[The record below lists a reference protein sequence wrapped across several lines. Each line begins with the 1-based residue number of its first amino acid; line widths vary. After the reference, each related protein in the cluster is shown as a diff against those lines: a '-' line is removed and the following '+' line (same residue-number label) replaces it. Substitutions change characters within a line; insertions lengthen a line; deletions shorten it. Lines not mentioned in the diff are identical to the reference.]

1 MTRIGIF
8 FIFSGD
14 YDTRFGITDEQ
25 MFEYLETNECLGP
38 LHFGINEMQRDFN
51 IMAHMR
57 ARDEFPYGI
66 IIMDGS
72 DKCGAGPYVEEEKRK
87 MRAEARK
94 PPLRMHIQTPDPHGT
109 VSFNV
114 FDIND

>member
-1 MTRIGIF
+1 MTRLGLF
-8 FIFSGD
+8 FQFSGD
-14 YDTRFGITDEQ
+14 YDTRFGITDQQ

-66 IIMDGS
+66 IIIT
-72 DKCGAGPYVEEEKRK
+72 A
-87 MRAEARK
+87 ARREGLTSK
-94 PPLRMHIQTPDPHGT
+94 IFLTQNL
-109 VSFNV
+109 SKFS
-114 FDIND
+114 